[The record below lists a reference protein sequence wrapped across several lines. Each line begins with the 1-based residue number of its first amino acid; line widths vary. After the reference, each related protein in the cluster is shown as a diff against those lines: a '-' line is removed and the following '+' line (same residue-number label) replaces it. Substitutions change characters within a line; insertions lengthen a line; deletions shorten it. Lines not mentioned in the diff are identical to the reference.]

1 MSSDRNIYLAALV
14 VIAFG
19 IGNSQIRKHMGWVEC
34 LSSRANCVLS
44 RVSDRALDGENRL
57 EDFAGRAIGRGESG
71 IGRGESGI
79 GRGQT
84 AVARVQVRLACAQAR
99 MAKHQAET
107 IRARCEK
114 TRIVTLDQVQHAV
127 IIERQNAV
135 RDVLNRMKVPD
146 VNLDVVTDD
155 DRI

>member
-57 EDFAGRAIGRGESG
+57 EDFAGRA

>member
-1 MSSDRNIYLAALV
+1 MSSDRNVYLAALV

-71 IGRGESGI
+71 IGRG
-79 GRGQT
+79 QT

-107 IRARCEK
+107 IRARCQK

>member
-1 MSSDRNIYLAALV
+1 MSSDKNIYLAALV

-19 IGNSQIRKHMGWVEC
+19 IGNSQIRKHMGLVEC
-34 LSSRANCVLS
+34 LSSRVNCVLS
-44 RVSDRALDGENRL
+44 RVSDRALDGENRF
-57 EDFAGRAIGRGESG
+57 EDFAGRAFGRGEA
-71 IGRGESGI
+71 GI

-84 AVARVQVRLACAQAR
+84 AVARVEAGLACAQAR

-107 IRARCEK
+107 VRARCERRA
-114 TRIVTLDQVQHAV
+114 RIVTLDQVQHAV

-135 RDVLNRMKVPD
+135 RDVLNRMEVPD
-146 VNLDVVTDD
+146 VNLDIVTDD

>member
-1 MSSDRNIYLAALV
+1 MSSDRNVYLAALV

-71 IGRGESGI
+71 IGRG
-79 GRGQT
+79 QT

-107 IRARCEK
+107 IRARCQK

-135 RDVLNRMKVPD
+135 RDVLHRMKVPD